1 MRLLVTRPPMDA
13 APLAE
18 QLAAMGH
25 DVVLSPL
32 IDIELEAGDA
42 PHIHSVLTAPATFG
56 GLAFTSAN
64 GVRALMAHLTHII
77 KTAQQ
82 SAPQNMPQLKNI
94 KHKDLITDWQRMA
107 AYAVGPQTA
116 AILRAAQFENIH
128 QGEGDLPALVKTIAA
143 HYEGDAPLLH
153 IAGRDRAGDLAALL
167 ESQNILC
174 ARAVLYRA
182 QAATAFSTA
191 AQAALEDTSA
201 PIDAVVLY
209 SQRSADIFCALFAKL
224 EADLGG
230 TAGKVLARPKAYCL
244 SPPIETA
251 MRAAGFDAVAPPHA
265 DSAALLDLLA
275 R

>member
-42 PHIHSVLTAPATFG
+42 DHIHSVLTAPAAFG

-77 KTAQQ
+77 KTAQKED
-82 SAPQNMPQLKNI
+82 APQLENI
-94 KHKDLITDWQRMA
+94 KHKDLIAAWQQLPA
-107 AYAVGPQTA
+107 FAVGPQTA
-116 AILRAAQFENIH
+116 AILRAAQFQNIH
-128 QGEGDLPALVKTIAA
+128 QADGDLPALVKTIAA
-143 HYEGDAPLLH
+143 HYEGGAPLLH
-153 IAGRDRAGDLAALL
+153 SAGRDRAGDLAGLL
-167 ESQNILC
+167 ESQNINC

-182 QAATAFSTA
+182 QAAKAFSAA
-191 AQAALEDTSA
+191 AQAALEDTTA

-209 SQRSADIFCALFAKL
+209 SQRSADIFCALYAKL
-224 EADLGG
+224 SAELNA
-230 TAGKVLARPKAYCL
+230 AGATGANVVRPKAYCL
-244 SPPIETA
+244 SPSIETA
-251 MRAAGFDAVAPPHA
+251 MRAAGFEAVAPLQA
-265 DSAALLDLLA
+265 DSDALLDLLA
-275 R
+275 L